1 MDRIFAPRQMKK
13 TILIILGVLL
23 LLGGV
28 IAYTGYSWVMVDN
41 VQNSKD
47 GTHTIYV
54 KSNWDYDSLVTAL
67 YPLLLDYESFDKVAR
82 RMNLPNKVIPGKYV
96 FSDQLSNR
104 QLISK
109 FRSGQFQEVKVV
121 LNSSLKRYEILGRIA
136 ESLETDS
143 TELATLVNSEDYLKS
158 TGYSNE
164 NWPCLFLANTYNFN
178 WATSAE
184 EVSLRFLKENERFW
198 NNKRRKKAAR
208 LDLSTTDVVILASI
222 VDAETIM
229 DSEMKTIAGVYL
241 NRLEKKWPLQADPTI
256 RYLLP
261 EGRQRVLNKDLEI
274 ESPYNTYINTGLPP
288 GPVLLPSNKAID
300 AVLDAES
307 HDYMFFCAKAD
318 FSGYHAFAKTSSQH
332 NRNAAAYR
340 RELNRRKILK

>member
-1 MDRIFAPRQMKK
+1 MKK

-23 LLGGV
+23 AIGGV
-28 IAYTGYSWVMVDN
+28 VAYTGYSWIMVDN
-41 VQNSKD
+41 VRDTEQ
-47 GTHTIYV
+47 GAHTVYV
-54 KSNWDYDSLVTAL
+54 HSNWNYDSLVTEL
-67 YPLLLDYESFDKVAR
+67 YPLLIDYESFDLVAR

-96 FSDQLSNR
+96 FTDHLSNR
-104 QLISK
+104 QLVSK
-109 FRSGQFQEVKVV
+109 FRSGQYEEVKVV

-136 ESLETDS
+136 SQLETDS
-143 TELATLVNSEDYLKS
+143 VTLANLVNSDDYLKTS
-158 TGYSNE
+158 GYTHDD
-164 NWPCLFLANTYNFN
+164 WPCLFLANTYNFN
-178 WATSAE
+178 WASSATD
-184 EVSLRFLKENERFW
+184 VSDRFQTESQRFW
-198 NNKRRKKAAR
+198 NNKRTKKAGR
-208 LDLSTTDVVILASI
+208 LGLDPNEVIILASI

-241 NRLEKKWPLQADPTI
+241 NRLEKDWPLQADPTI

-274 ESPYNTYINTGLPP
+274 VSPYNTYMNTGLPP

-307 HDYMFFCAKAD
+307 HDYMFFCAKSD
-318 FSGYHAFAKTSSQH
+318 FSGYHAFAKTSTQH

-340 RELNRRKILK
+340 RELNRRKIMK